1 MIIDCELYYHG
12 PAEPVGGT
20 VFGLEQLDALCRDA
34 GVDQAVL
41 MPAPTFLPRN
51 RLVADALA
59 AAPQSRGRFVGC
71 ALVNPHFGEDAVDEL
86 ERAVR
91 EWGFRAAK
99 LMPTLHAVGLIG
111 PLAHPTMRKA
121 QELGIAVTIH
131 SGESPAHPL
140 EIGAL
145 AEAFPAVPVIMDHMG
160 YRNHVGAAIAAA
172 KRAPNLYLMTT
183 AVMEPHCIRDAV
195 REVGAHRVV
204 FGSNGPAVRPS
215 TQILVIK
222 QAELA
227 PADER
232 KVLGENAAR
241 LLRLS

>member
-1 MIIDCELYYHG
+1 MKLGKVVGEPTAGWIIFTGAQPLIDGSAVRVPEWRIQDLRGQTMEMH
-12 PAEPVGGT
+12 PRPVDVEVARPLGETETGS
-20 VFGLEQLDALCRDA
+20 DA
-34 GVDQAVL
+34 Q
-41 MPAPTFLPRN
+41 
-51 RLVADALA
+51 
-59 AAPQSRGRFVGC
+59 
-71 ALVNPHFGEDAVDEL
+71 L
-86 ERAVR
+86 ERAVK

-99 LMPTLHAVGLIG
+99 LMPTLHAVNLVGQV
-111 PLAHPTMRKA
+111 AHAAMRKA
-121 QELGIAVTIH
+121 RELGIPVTIH
-131 SGESPAHPL
+131 SAGSPAHPL
-140 EIGAL
+140 EIGVL
-145 AEAFPAVPVIMDHMG
+145 AEAFPDVPVIMDHMG

-183 AVMEPHCIRDAV
+183 AVMEPHCIQDAV
-195 REVGAHRVV
+195 REIGAHRVV

-241 LLRLS
+241 LLRL